1 MLLAK
6 NVPAG
11 NTPLRRVDR
20 LATVA
25 QPGEQVI
32 QVELNVL
39 IALQVNL
46 ILYLQAVVNPV
57 QQVPIVLLVPTSAFQ
72 VVLPVRLVAIIQLAI
87 RVRKVP
93 STIKKVKLVVNL
105 AQLQNT
111 TINSNKQ
118 PVLLAKVA
126 LPTVPLL
133 HMIKVIVVVQTTI
146 RCTRNKSQ
154 ENVETKVKVVLMV
167 GI

>member
-39 IALQVNL
+39 IALQVNFV
-46 ILYLQAVVNPV
+46 LYLQAVVNPV
-57 QQVPIVLLVPTSAFQ
+57 QQVPMVLLVPKN
-72 VVLPVRLVAIIQLAI
+72 VLVAMLDN
-87 RVRKVP
+87 
-93 STIKKVKLVVNL
+93 IKTK
-105 AQLQNT
+105 
-111 TINSNKQ
+111 TIN
-118 PVLLAKVA
+118 PV
-126 LPTVPLL
+126 
-133 HMIKVIVVVQTTI
+133 
-146 RCTRNKSQ
+146 
-154 ENVETKVKVVLMV
+154 VKVVELENIML
-167 GI
+167 